1 MARPDAARHPGPSMS
16 GPRTSILVRR
26 FEDLSPEAD
35 MAYFAQGFQEDL
47 ITELA
52 RFATLEVFAP
62 AGQDAPCEH
71 ELVGSIRRTT
81 GHLGVHARLV
91 ERTSGRTLWAR
102 RFELDDSDLFA
113 LQGQIAGEVAGTLA
127 VSLDGLRL
135 ERARASPP
143 TRLAAYDLWLRGRAE
158 LEQGTPEADLAA
170 RDLFERALA
179 LDPRFSRA
187 YAGISLS
194 YYNDWSCQSWHLWKE
209 SEEQAKAWA
218 ERAVEVE
225 DGDALVH
232 IVLARVQIYRREHE
246 RAERSIERA
255 LALNPNDAEV
265 NVHAALWS
273 AYLGETERALR
284 LGRRAM
290 DLNPRHGDWY
300 HVPALWAHFLDGDDA
315 EALREGERA
324 GVVFVDTPAL
334 RAAAAALGG
343 RADEARGL
351 VEQYRSLWLQ
361 KVSFGRPPAP
371 GEEFDWMIEV
381 NPLRRPEHRE
391 RLAAGLRAAGIAPGR
406 APIPAEIRP
415 ADLPGTGNRFR
426 REGDAWQLEYAG
438 RGARLSGVKGFA
450 DLARLLAE
458 PGRALHCLELAG
470 APREGGAAA
479 VLDAQAR
486 REIEQR
492 LQDLRQEQEE
502 AEALGDAGRLE
513 RARAE
518 LDELGEGLA
527 AALGLGGRSR
537 KLGDAAERA
546 RSAVTWRIR
555 SAIRRVAAAHPQ
567 LGQHLENSIRTGVLC
582 SYRPERPTAWEV

>member
-1 MARPDAARHPGPSMS
+1 MS
-16 GPRTSILVRR
+16 GRRTSILVRR

-35 MAYFAQGFQEDL
+35 MAYFAHGFQEDL
-47 ITELA
+47 ITELT

-62 AGQDAPCEH
+62 SDRETNCEH
-71 ELVGSIRRTT
+71 ELAGSIRRTP

-91 ERTSGRTLWAR
+91 ESANGRTLWAR

-127 VSLDGLRL
+127 VRLDGLRL

-158 LEQGTPEADLAA
+158 LEQGTPESDLAA

-209 SEEQAKAWA
+209 SEEQAKVWA
-218 ERAVEVE
+218 ERAVEIE
-225 DGDALVH
+225 DGDAFVH

-273 AYLGETERALR
+273 AYLGRTERALR

-300 HVPALWAHFLDGDDA
+300 HVPALWAHFLDGNDA

-324 GVVFVDTPAL
+324 GLVFVDTPAL
-334 RAAAAALGG
+334 RAAAAALSG
-343 RADEARGL
+343 RAVEAQRL
-351 VEQYRSLWLQ
+351 VAEYRRLWLE
-361 KVSFGRPPAP
+361 KVSFGRAPAP
-371 GEEFDWMIEV
+371 SEEFDWMIQV
-381 NPLRRPEHRE
+381 NPLRQPEHRE
-391 RLAAGLRAAGIAPGR
+391 RLEAGLRAAGIAPG
-406 APIPAEIRP
+406 PVSNTPEIRP
-415 ADLPGTGNRFR
+415 ADLPGSGNRFR
-426 REGDAWQLEYAG
+426 REGDAWQLDYAG
-438 RGARLSGVKGFA
+438 RGARLAGVKGFS

-458 PGRALHCLELAG
+458 PGRAIHCLELAG

-479 VLDAQAR
+479 VFDTQAR
-486 REIEQR
+486 REIERR

-502 AEALGDAGRLE
+502 AEAAGDLGRLE

-518 LDELGEGLA
+518 LDDLGARLA
-527 AALGLGGRSR
+527 GALGLGGRSR

-555 SAIRRVAAAHPQ
+555 SAIQRVAAAHPQ

-582 SYRPERPTAWEV
+582 SYRPERPTVWDL